1 MSHVAPAIKDKFE
14 SLPIELKDAILRR
27 NVTLN
32 NMQDLIKV
40 LEQIVAEGEG
50 A

>member
-1 MSHVAPAIKDKFE
+1 MSHVAPAIRDKFE
-14 SLPIELKDAILRR
+14 SLPIELKDAILQR

-32 NMQDLIKV
+32 NMQDLIKI
-40 LEQIVAEGEG
+40 LEKIVAEGEG

>member
-1 MSHVAPAIKDKFE
+1 MSHVAPAIRDKFE
-14 SLPIELKDAILRR
+14 SLPIELKDAILQR

-32 NMQDLIKV
+32 NMQDLIKI

>member
-14 SLPIELKDAILRR
+14 SLPIELKDAILRK

-32 NMQDLIKV
+32 NMQDLIKI
-40 LEQIVAEGEG
+40 LEEIAGEGE
-50 A
+50 